1 MKFSHPSFSAFLCG
15 IPKSRALSQS
25 ENLLTILSGLIGSV
39 IVMAVATPWF
49 VVVLLVVVYFFVRIQ
64 RYYSCAAIQLQRFEA
79 VSRSP
84 LYQHFAETL
93 NGAKTSEGISQF
105 SVRIV
110 KCLLSIRFGMTFNI

>member
-1 MKFSHPSFSAFLCG
+1 MFDSSPFLRK
-15 IPKSRALSQS
+15 PPQS

-49 VVVLLVVVYFFVRIQ
+49 VAVLVVVVYFFVRIQ
-64 RYYSCAAIQLQRFEA
+64 RYYSRAAIQLQRFEA

-93 NGAKTSEGISQF
+93 NGVCVCMREFSNISTRV
-105 SVRIV
+105 SHHVIPT
-110 KCLLSIRFGMTFNI
+110 L

>member
-1 MKFSHPSFSAFLCG
+1 MASQLP
-15 IPKSRALSQS
+15 RALSQS

-49 VVVLLVVVYFFVRIQ
+49 VAVLVVVVYFFVRIQ
-64 RYYSCAAIQLQRFEA
+64 RYYSRAAIQLQRFEA

-93 NGAKTSEGISQF
+93 NGAP
-105 SVRIV
+105 VRAV
-110 KCLLSIRFGMTFNI
+110 PNCLPVLRRLCTVHVLT